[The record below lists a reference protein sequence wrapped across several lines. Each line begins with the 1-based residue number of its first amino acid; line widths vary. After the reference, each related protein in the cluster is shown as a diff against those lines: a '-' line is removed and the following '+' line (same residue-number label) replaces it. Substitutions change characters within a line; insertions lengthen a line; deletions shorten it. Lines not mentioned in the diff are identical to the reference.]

1 MPFVRINWFPGRT
14 VEQKRELADV
24 LTQEICRIG
33 KCEPDSVG
41 IVFTDV
47 AQEDWARAGRL
58 FADG

>member
-1 MPFVRINWFPGRT
+1 MPHVRIDWFPGRT

-24 LTQEICRIG
+24 LTREICRIG

-47 AQEDWARAGRL
+47 AKDDWARSGRL